1 MPISVPVAWQRRAG
15 GSVMPF
21 ELAEPHSLS
30 EAVALLDAGGERV
43 RAIAGGTALML
54 MMKAGVFQPRRL
66 VSLRGVEARYSAITT
81 TPGGGL
87 RIGAMA
93 TLSSLSRSAAVK
105 QAAPVITQTLKT
117 LSNVRVRNVATLGG
131 HLAHGDP
138 HMDLPPVLTAL
149 GAQVRTLSPAGERT
163 LDVGAL
169 YTGYYETAFADN
181 ELIAEV
187 MVPPQG
193 GWRATYLKITTRAAD
208 DWPTLGVAVAL
219 QMESSIVKD
228 TRIVVCAATNTPLRL
243 SAAEALLRGTSL
255 DAATLARCGD
265 AAASGVELAA
275 DVHGSSA
282 YKRELLRVYA
292 QRALRQLNGIQ

>member
-1 MPISVPVAWQRRAG
+1 MT
-15 GSVMPF
+15 PF
-21 ELAEPHSLS
+21 ELAEPRTLR
-30 EAVALLDAGGERV
+30 EAATLLDNAGAAPV

-54 MMKAGVFQPRRL
+54 MMKAGVFQPQRL
-66 VSLRGVEARYSAITT
+66 VSLRGVEARYSQITA
-81 TPGGGL
+81 TPDGGL

-93 TLSSLSRSAAVK
+93 TLSSLSRSAAVN
-105 QAAPVITQTLKT
+105 QATPVITQTLRT

-163 LDVGAL
+163 LAVGEL
-169 YTGYYETAFADN
+169 YSGYYETALADN

-187 MVPPQG
+187 MVPPQS

-219 QMESSIVKD
+219 QMESNTVKD
-228 TRIVVCAATNTPLRL
+228 ARMVVSAATNTPLRL
-243 SAAEALLRGTSL
+243 AAAEAVLRGTPL

-265 AAASGVELAA
+265 AAAAGVELAA

-282 YKRELLRVYA
+282 YKRELLRVYT
-292 QRALRQLNGIQ
+292 QRALRQLAGIK